1 MPRPV
6 ILGICRFSYLGQS
19 DFAAFR
25 GRPERTEEFLA
36 GVAADLYADN
46 RMAARFHAFET
57 ICLPS
62 VLAQRQPGFVFLVVT
77 STRMPAPWLNRLR
90 GLCDGHDEIQ
100 LLVTDETD
108 LSDALRPTLLE
119 LHKAS
124 DGDLVQFRLDD
135 DDALAV
141 DYILR
146 LRGLARRMAGIDQ
159 YAISFARGLNVALY
173 PGQAMALL
181 EMNLPFLGGGLA
193 MRMANP
199 QQSLFTRP
207 HFRAGQQ
214 MTSLIAHDAPATLLL
229 RWPSDSR
236 ALDLN
241 QLPPYLTRLDPA
253 AFDASL
259 NRHFPFLAGI
269 DFDGLRPAHWA

>member
-1 MPRPV
+1 MPHPV
-6 ILGICRFSYLGQS
+6 ILGICRFSFLGQS

-25 GRPERTEEFLA
+25 GRPERTEAFLT
-36 GVAADLYADN
+36 GAAANLYADD

-62 VLAQRQPGFVFLVVT
+62 VLAQQQPGFVFLIVT
-77 STRMPAPWLNRLR
+77 SARMPGHWLSRLR
-90 GLCDGHDEIQ
+90 DLCDGHDEIH

-124 DGDLVQFRLDD
+124 GGDLVQFRLDD
-135 DDALAV
+135 DDALAA
-141 DYILR
+141 DYIIR
-146 LRGLARRMAGIDQ
+146 LRANARRLAGISQ
-159 YAISFARGLNVALY
+159 YAISFALGLNVALY
-173 PGQAMALL
+173 PGQPTTLL
-181 EMNLPFLGGGLA
+181 AMNLPFLGGGLA
-193 MRMANP
+193 MRVANP
-199 QQSLFTRP
+199 RLSIFTRP
-207 HFRAGQQ
+207 HFRVGQL
-214 MTSLIAHDAPATLLL
+214 MTSLIVHDAPATLLL

-241 QLPPYLTRLDPA
+241 KLPPHLTRLDRT

-259 NRHFPFLAGI
+259 NRHFPYLAGI
-269 DFDGLRPAHWA
+269 DLESLRPAHWA